1 MLQYRDSKNFTN
13 KHFRRDL
20 LRALSF
26 EKVQPN
32 DFNKFKF
39 IAFKLL
45 NSHAPLKEEH
55 IRYNQAVFINKE
67 L

>member
-45 NSHAPLKEEH
+45 NSHIIKL
-55 IRYNQAVFINKE
+55 R